1 MRLIGPIRSIQFQGA
16 RLTTNNSI
24 LKPTGLIHG
33 HTEVRFLDD
42 SLPVLTRVLALDLIH
57 RRNHEAVLQH
67 PNTGWQLIVHEGGAK
82 VKDKPERNH
91 YGVRVSTNQEV
102 DHAYQYLLAHKDS
115 LKLTKVVKRKE
126 RAGSYSM
133 FFVEP
138 GGNYWEIESY
148 ENRHKAGLPEH
159 IAYPWK
165 RKLTEEKLPGCGYIP
180 QAMTHGTMECTNLAA
195 SVKFYKEALGL
206 DVITHVPTITPHDV
220 KHPETPW
227 YVVSLEVPAKNK
239 HLLTPLQRYT
249 VAVES
254 PAALSDAH
262 REFKKR
268 REEFSLNAIEEIQS
282 DSTGASFLLC
292 DLDCNWWEIAC
303 ALG

>member
-1 MRLIGPIRSIQFQGA
+1 
-16 RLTTNNSI
+16 
-24 LKPTGLIHG
+24 
-33 HTEVRFLDD
+33 
-42 SLPVLTRVLALDLIH
+42 
-57 RRNHEAVLQH
+57 
-67 PNTGWQLIVHEGGAK
+67 
-82 VKDKPERNH
+82 
-91 YGVRVSTNQEV
+91 VRVANNEEV
-102 DHAYQYLLAHKDS
+102 DHAYQYLLAHKEE

-159 IAYPWK
+159 IAFPWK
-165 RKLTEEKLPGCGYIP
+165 QKLTEEKLPGCGYIP

-195 SVKFYKEALGL
+195 SIKFYKEGLGL

-220 KHPETPW
+220 KHPATPW

-239 HLLTPLQRYT
+239 HFLTPLQRYT

-254 PAALSDAH
+254 AAALVDAH
-262 REFKKR
+262 REFNER
-268 REEFSLNAIEEIQS
+268 RTEFGLTALEEITETASGQ
-282 DSTGASFLLC
+282 SFLLS
-292 DLDCNWWEIAC
+292 DLDHNWWEITAPFRHSRENMS
-303 ALG
+303 

>member
-1 MRLIGPIRSIQFQGA
+1 MTA
-16 RLTTNNSI
+16 NSSVI
-24 LKPTGLIHG
+24 KPTGLVHG

-42 SLPVLTRVLALDLIH
+42 TLPVLTQVLALELVE
-57 RRNHEAVLQH
+57 RREHEAVLKH
-67 PNTGWQLIVHEGGAK
+67 PNTGWQLIVHEGGAD
-82 VKDKPERNH
+82 VNDKPERNH
-91 YGVRVSTNQEV
+91 YGVRVSNNQEV
-102 DHAYQYLLAHKDS
+102 DHAYQYLLAHKEA

-165 RKLTEEKLPGCGYIP
+165 QKLTEEKLPGCGYIP
-180 QAMTHGTMECTNLAA
+180 QAMTHGTMECTNLEA
-195 SVKFYKEALGL
+195 SIKFYKEGLGL
-206 DVITHVPTITPHDV
+206 DVITHVPTIKPHDV
-220 KHPETPW
+220 KHPSTPW

-239 HLLTPLQRYT
+239 HFLTPLQRYT

-254 PAALSDAH
+254 AAALAEAH
-262 REFKKR
+262 REMSER
-268 REEFSLNAIEEIQS
+268 REEFGVTTLEEIKE
-282 DSTGASFLLC
+282 TIGGESFLLS
-292 DLDCNWWEIAC
+292 DLDRNWWEIA
-303 ALG
+303 ALSRHSRPGGNPG